1 MTHAFYLRPRRKVR
15 LYLLSGLCCK
25 VRALPEVLREAR
37 ACVSAPLSPGSGG
50 KKKEKKK
57 VALLR
62 AANAKAKRLVLL
74 QVLSWRKATFNVT
87 WKAGESTA
95 NNLGVFL
102 PRLGRSSVVYL
113 SVSVRVMAGKLTLS
127 RHTAAAYVCV
137 YNLHSAACYS

>member
-15 LYLLSGLCCK
+15 LYLLSGLRCK

-50 KKKEKKK
+50 KKEEKKK

-74 QVLSWRKATFNVT
+74 QVLSWRKATFNV
-87 WKAGESTA
+87 K
-95 NNLGVFL
+95 
-102 PRLGRSSVVYL
+102 
-113 SVSVRVMAGKLTLS
+113 
-127 RHTAAAYVCV
+127 
-137 YNLHSAACYS
+137 